1 MAHKFVVLKNGNLET
16 YTEFDQIPW
25 DFDHFISFKPDLPPP
40 PHTEDQHRSID
51 EWNNKLQA
59 LMKIERLN
67 NASRNKNR

>member
-1 MAHKFVVLKNGNLET
+1 MAKFVILKNNKLEE
-16 YTEFDQIPW
+16 YTEFDLIPW
-25 DFDHFISFKPDLPPP
+25 DFDHLISFKPDLPPP
-40 PHTEDQHRSID
+40 PHTEDQHKIID